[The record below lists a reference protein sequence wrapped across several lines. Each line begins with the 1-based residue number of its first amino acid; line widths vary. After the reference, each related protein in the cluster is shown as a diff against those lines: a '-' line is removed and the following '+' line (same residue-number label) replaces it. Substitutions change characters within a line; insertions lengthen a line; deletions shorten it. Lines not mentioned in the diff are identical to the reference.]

1 MCAILFRTSS
11 VGSTANT
18 GNQGPSRA
26 IKGSILNRFVTRN
39 DFLKLTGAAAALNW
53 LPNVTPARAAA
64 PNTSE
69 VAPGLFV
76 HKGHHAL
83 VSPDNGGD
91 ISNLSIVVGKDAVA
105 VIDTGGSVT
114 VGRGLRDAIKAIT
127 DKPIRYVINTH
138 MHPDHV
144 FGNAAFEADKPAY
157 VAHHKMARGLS
168 ARAENY
174 IKSNARMIGDAAFAG
189 STIVMPTEHVKDR
202 IDLDLG
208 DRVLTLV
215 ARPTAH
221 TDNDLTIFDHSTG
234 TLILGDLLFS
244 EHIPTLDGSIVGW
257 IKLIETLRGENATRV
272 VPGHG
277 PPSMSW
283 PGAIDPLDR
292 YLRRIADDVRSMIK
306 AGVPISEA
314 VKTAGAE
321 EKTQWLFADEF
332 HVRNVTAAYAELE
345 WE

>member
-1 MCAILFRTSS
+1 MATQNRIS
-11 VGSTANT
+11 
-18 GNQGPSRA
+18 GN
-26 IKGSILNRFVTRN
+26 FVTRKE
-39 DFLKLTGAAAALNW
+39 FLKLSGAAAVASWLPTVPASQAAALNI
-53 LPNVTPARAAA
+53 
-64 PNTSE
+64 SE

-83 VSPDNGGD
+83 VSPENGGD
-91 ISNLSIVVGKDAVA
+91 ISNLSIIVGKDAVA
-105 VIDTGGSVT
+105 VVDTGGSAT
-114 VGRGLRDAIKAIT
+114 VGRGLREAIKAIT

-144 FGNAAFEADKPAY
+144 FGNAVFEADKPTF

-174 IKSNARMIGDAAFAG
+174 LKSNTRMIGEAAFAG
-189 STIVMPTEHVKDR
+189 STIVMPAEHVKDR
-202 IDLDLG
+202 TDLDLG
-208 DRVLTLV
+208 DRVITLV

-221 TDNDLTIFDHSTG
+221 TDNDLTVFDQATG

-244 EHIPTLDGSIVGW
+244 EHIPTLDGSIAGW
-257 IKLIETLRGENATRV
+257 IKLIDTMRGESASRV
-272 VPGHG
+272 IPGHG
-277 PPSMSW
+277 PASMAW
-283 PGAIDPLDR
+283 PDAIEPLDR

-306 AGVPISEA
+306 AGDPISEA
-314 VKTAGAE
+314 IRTAGAQ
-321 EKTQWLFADEF
+321 EKAQWLLSDEF

>member
-1 MCAILFRTSS
+1 MANKGGTS
-11 VGSTANT
+11 G
-18 GNQGPSRA
+18 
-26 IKGSILNRFVTRN
+26 RFVTRK
-39 DFLKLTGAAAALNW
+39 DFLRLSGAAAAATCLPW
-53 LPNVTPARAAA
+53 LPVVTPCQAAA
-64 PNTSE
+64 LNISE

-83 VSPDNGGD
+83 VSPENGGD
-91 ISNLSIVVGKDAVA
+91 ISNLSIIVGRDAVA
-105 VIDTGGSVT
+105 VVDTGGSVT
-114 VGRGLRDAIKAIT
+114 VGRGLRDAITAIT
-127 DKPIRYVINTH
+127 DKPIRFVINTH

-144 FGNAAFEADKPAY
+144 FGNAAFEADKPLF

-174 IKSNARMIGDAAFAG
+174 IKSNTRMIGEAAFAG
-189 STIVMPTEHVKDR
+189 SAIIMPTEHVKDR
-202 IDLDLG
+202 LDLDLG
-208 DRVLTLV
+208 DRVITLV

-221 TDNDLTIFDHSTG
+221 TDNDLTVFDQSTG

-244 EHIPTLDGSIVGW
+244 GHCPTLDGSIAGW
-257 IKLIETLRGENATRV
+257 IKLIDTMRGENAKRV

-277 PPSMSW
+277 PASMAW
-283 PGAIDPLDR
+283 PDALEPLDR

-306 AGVPISEA
+306 AGDPISEA
-314 VKTAGAE
+314 IKTAGSQ
-321 EKTQWLFADEF
+321 EKAQWLLSDEF

>member
-1 MCAILFRTSS
+1 MPTRD
-11 VGSTANT
+11 
-18 GNQGPSRA
+18 GNLG
-26 IKGSILNRFVTRN
+26 NFVTRK
-39 DFLKLTGAAAALNW
+39 DFMRLAGAAAAASW
-53 LPNVTPARAAA
+53 LPSVSPSQAAA
-64 PNTSE
+64 LNISE

-83 VSPDNGGD
+83 VSPENTGD
-91 ISNLSIVVGKDAVA
+91 ISNLSIIVGKDAVA
-105 VIDTGGSVT
+105 IVDTGGSIT

-138 MHPDHV
+138 MHPDHI
-144 FGNAAFEADKPAY
+144 FGNAAFEADKPAF

-168 ARAENY
+168 ARADNY
-174 IKSNARMIGDAAFAG
+174 LKSNTRMIGDAAFAG
-189 STIVMPTEHVKDR
+189 STIVMPTEHVKDH

-208 DRVLTLV
+208 DRVITLV

-221 TDNDLTIFDHSTG
+221 TDNDLTVFDQATG

-244 EHIPTLDGSIVGW
+244 DHIPTLDGSIAGW
-257 IKLIETLRGENATRV
+257 IKLIETLRGESANRV

-277 PPSMSW
+277 PSSMTW
-283 PGAIDPLDR
+283 PDALVPLDR

-306 AGVPISEA
+306 AGDPISDA
-314 VKTAGAE
+314 IKTAGAE
-321 EKTQWLFADEF
+321 EKSHWLLADEF

>member
-1 MCAILFRTSS
+1 MTTNRA
-11 VGSTANT
+11 A
-18 GNQGPSRA
+18 PSKTITRA
-26 IKGSILNRFVTRN
+26 Q
-39 DFLKLTGAAAALNW
+39 FLKFSGAFAAAAWLPNVPASQAAALN
-53 LPNVTPARAAA
+53 L
-64 PNTSE
+64 SE

-76 HKGHHAL
+76 HKGQHAL
-83 VSPDNGGD
+83 VSPENSGD
-91 ISNLSIVVGKDAVA
+91 ISNLSIIIGKEAVA
-105 VIDTGGSVT
+105 VVDTGGSIT
-114 VGRGLRDAIKAIT
+114 VGRGLREAIKAIT

-138 MHPDHV
+138 MHPDHI
-144 FGNAAFEADKPAY
+144 FGNAAFDADKPAF

-174 IKSNARMIGDAAFAG
+174 LKSNTRMIGEAAFSG

-202 IDLDLG
+202 LELDLG
-208 DRVLTLV
+208 ERVITLA

-221 TDNDLTIFDHSTG
+221 TDNDLTVFDQSTG

-244 EHIPTLDGSIVGW
+244 GHMPTLDGSIAGW
-257 IKLIETLRGENATRV
+257 IKLIDTLRGESAKRA

-277 PPSMSW
+277 PPSMTW
-283 PGAIDPLDR
+283 PDALDPLDR

-306 AGVPISEA
+306 AGDPIGEA
-314 VKTAGAE
+314 VKTAGAG
-321 EKTQWLFADEF
+321 EKAQWLLAEEF

>member
-1 MCAILFRTSS
+1 MANPGGTS
-11 VGSTANT
+11 GK
-18 GNQGPSRA
+18 
-26 IKGSILNRFVTRN
+26 IVTRK
-39 DFLKLTGAAAALNW
+39 DFLKLSGAAAAATW
-53 LPNVTPARAAA
+53 LPWLPIVSPTQAAA
-64 PNTSE
+64 LNISE

-83 VSPDNGGD
+83 ISPENAGD
-91 ISNLSIVVGKDAVA
+91 ISNLSIIVGKDAVA
-105 VIDTGGSVT
+105 VVDTGGSIT
-114 VGRGLRDAIKAIT
+114 VGRGLREAVKAIT

-168 ARAENY
+168 ARADSY
-174 IKSNARMIGDAAFAG
+174 IKSNTRMIGEAAFSG
-189 STIVMPTEHVKDR
+189 STVVMPTEHVKDR
-202 IDLDLG
+202 LDINLG
-208 DRVLTLV
+208 ERVLTLA

-221 TDNDLTIFDHSTG
+221 TDNDLTILDQATG

-244 EHIPTLDGSIVGW
+244 GHIPTLDGSIAGW
-257 IKLIETLRGENATRV
+257 IKLIEAMRGESANRV

-277 PPSMSW
+277 PASMSW
-283 PGAIDPLDR
+283 PDALVPLDR

-306 AGVPISEA
+306 AGNPIGEA
-314 VKTAGAE
+314 IKTAGADE
-321 EKTQWLFADEF
+321 RTQWLLADEF

>member
-1 MCAILFRTSS
+1 MTTQNKTSGKIL
-11 VGSTANT
+11 
-18 GNQGPSRA
+18 
-26 IKGSILNRFVTRN
+26 TRK
-39 DFLKLTGAAAALNW
+39 DFLKLSGAAAIASRLPRVSVAQAAALNI
-53 LPNVTPARAAA
+53 
-64 PNTSE
+64 SE

-76 HKGHHAL
+76 QKGHHAL
-83 VSPDNGGD
+83 VSAENAGD
-91 ISNLSIVVGKDAVA
+91 ISNLSIIVGKDAVA
-105 VIDTGGSVT
+105 VVDTGGSIT
-114 VGRGLRDAIKAIT
+114 VGRGLREAIKAIT

-144 FGNAAFEADKPAY
+144 FGNAAFEADKPAF

-174 IKSNARMIGDAAFAG
+174 FKSSTRLIGEAAFAG
-189 STIVMPTEHVKDR
+189 TTIVMPTEHVKDR
-202 IDLDLG
+202 IELDLG

-221 TDNDLTIFDHSTG
+221 TDNDLTIFDQSTG

-244 EHIPTLDGSIVGW
+244 EHCPTLDGSIAGW
-257 IKLIETLRGENATRV
+257 IKLIETMRSENAKRV
-272 VPGHG
+272 IPGHG
-277 PPSMSW
+277 PASMTW
-283 PGAIDPLDR
+283 PDALDPLDR

-306 AGVPISEA
+306 AGVPIGEA
-314 VKTAGAE
+314 VKTAGAQ
-321 EKTQWLFADEF
+321 EKAQWLLSDEF